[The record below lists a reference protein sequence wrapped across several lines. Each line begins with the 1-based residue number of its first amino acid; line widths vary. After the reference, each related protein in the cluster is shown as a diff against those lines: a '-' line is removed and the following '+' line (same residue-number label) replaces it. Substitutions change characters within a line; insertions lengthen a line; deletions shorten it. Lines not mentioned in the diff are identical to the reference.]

1 MGLKTYLFMGALAG
15 LIAGILIDFLLDIP
29 TTYMRLAQVAI
40 ILFSAMISAF
50 MYKGARAVTAG
61 REPSISTDRARSRRP
76 SRFALRRPRS

>member
-15 LIAGILIDFLLDIP
+15 LIAGLLIDLLLDIP
-29 TTYMRLAQVAI
+29 TTYMRLTQASI

-61 REPSISTDRARSRRP
+61 REPSISTDRPRSRRS